1 MDHKT
6 HSTNGNREMNAAL
19 RRKRRNECKKGKRK
33 TRPNPQRNA
42 NVKGADKK
50 NGDYKDGSTHD
61 KKR

>member
-1 MDHKT
+1 M
-6 HSTNGNREMNAAL
+6 RE
-19 RRKRRNECKKGKRK
+19 RRNECKKEKRK

-50 NGDYKDGSTHD
+50 NGDYKDGSTHN